1 MPAGGSDDVG
11 QLVSLVTGRPRKGG
25 PPGQVE
31 REALDRQRRALANR
45 REMER
50 EEEREQLQLT
60 NKKILEHLKQAL
72 GEYVP
77 NYSAPK
83 LRGLASPRNFSLHW
97 GFGTPLEVLDD
108 VELLTRMVQLK
119 QTAREP
125 QESGT
130 STTFE
135 HPRASGSDAAIASPS
150 SLVSAAGA
158 AAAEHRDGQ
167 PLSIAANRCQTPL
180 RTPPARRAPQL
191 EPTVPGGNLMPRK
204 PERPS
209 TAPLSLRSP
218 RAASPAPAAPHA
230 AGSNSAIA
238 AAPSSYLDV
247 AGLTSRD
254 DSVRQRLAEIRAQQ
268 QKEQAAVATK
278 LAQRA
283 EEAGRVVEATYE
295 SLCKEAQGRVAKWAG
310 KRMQVTK
317 RVSDAAARREAET
330 LSELQR
336 KTERVEAWRQEQEV
350 VARERAEALAKERAE
365 AAMRFGERLQAREER
380 LQKAE
385 ESAQQQHGRKAEEQ
399 RREAERRAAES
410 AERQRKNLEA
420 RLRME
425 RALVERIAKTEESV
439 QKKIQ
444 QVEQLNE
451 HRRQELDAK
460 RDAAKQAILKAVGL
474 EAKPVSSPA
483 SKPSAYRPAPPL
495 PPGAASPRGAPSPRG
510 AAAGTSP
517 RAAGASPR
525 RPPKAHN
532 GSTGLEEKVLEC
544 ALCKQSFRALP
555 GIVYLKNVA
564 EKRAEFGDPSLMRWC
579 EGRGEDER
587 EAEATDEE
595 AAGPNNRHRRHRR
608 PIPRLQKMY
617 EECQLCV
624 FCTQFFT
631 GRPHIDDAR
640 LWNAAT
646 PITKMFHITELTAK
660 HPDHKTM
667 TEMYTAWLRVVDPK
681 HSRDEYTRQFHDL
694 LQSAWTEYV
703 QWHTAGRPASS
714 TPGAGS

>member
-1 MPAGGSDDVG
+1 MSAPS
-11 QLVSLVTGRPRKGG
+11 
-25 PPGQVE
+25 PPLRRFHELGVE
-31 REALDRQRRALANR
+31 AADRDAAKIAARRARNEARVAVFMDARKRTTGQDFDTLAAQVAEKKR
-45 REMER
+45 LAAVER

-158 AAAEHRDGQ
+158 AAVEHRDGQ

-218 RAASPAPAAPHA
+218 RAASPAPAAPQA

-238 AAPSSYLDV
+238 AAPSPYLDV

-350 VARERAEALAKERAE
+350 VARQRAEALAKERAE

-385 ESAQQQHGRKAEEQ
+385 ESAQRTFHDDVAPAAPRRDRAHHRGRRRAGCGLLCPSPPDARAPDDAPGCLPGHREARKAQ
-399 RREAERRAAES
+399 
-410 AERQRKNLEA
+410 KG
-420 RLRME
+420 
-425 RALVERIAKTEESV
+425 AK
-439 QKKIQ
+439 
-444 QVEQLNE
+444 
-451 HRRQELDAK
+451 
-460 RDAAKQAILKAVGL
+460 
-474 EAKPVSSPA
+474 
-483 SKPSAYRPAPPL
+483 
-495 PPGAASPRGAPSPRG
+495 
-510 AAAGTSP
+510 
-517 RAAGASPR
+517 
-525 RPPKAHN
+525 
-532 GSTGLEEKVLEC
+532 
-544 ALCKQSFRALP
+544 
-555 GIVYLKNVA
+555 
-564 EKRAEFGDPSLMRWC
+564 W
-579 EGRGEDER
+579 
-587 EAEATDEE
+587 
-595 AAGPNNRHRRHRR
+595 RHR
-608 PIPRLQKMY
+608 
-617 EECQLCV
+617 
-624 FCTQFFT
+624 
-631 GRPHIDDAR
+631 
-640 LWNAAT
+640 
-646 PITKMFHITELTAK
+646 
-660 HPDHKTM
+660 
-667 TEMYTAWLRVVDPK
+667 
-681 HSRDEYTRQFHDL
+681 
-694 LQSAWTEYV
+694 
-703 QWHTAGRPASS
+703 
-714 TPGAGS
+714 